1 MAFWSGEKLAL
12 CLPGLIGGFNVKN
25 LDCAS
30 YRLSVGDQAFATSDK
45 FASSA
50 PSAAL
55 VSVLKS
61 PPDNLLRIRP
71 GQFAFLM
78 TLESVRVPE
87 DALALISIRAGYKFK
102 GLINVSG
109 FHVDP
114 GWDGKLLFSV
124 YNAGPADVIVER
136 GEPMFLIV
144 YADLDRVSA
153 KTYNGAS
160 QGQVDIKASLLANM
174 TEQVFSPLML
184 QRHLADLEK
193 RTNDFGTKLDG
204 TMSTLKAAIGALI
217 TVATLIIAVLALLA
231 TVAPGWFGVTLAKTL
246 EAAGYEIRQKAPD
259 SSSEDAAKK
268 KGTVEEFKNTGSA
281 PAPMDT
287 STKGVEQRKL
297 ASQPAGEKKPAE
309 PTSAKGKSLPEDNAH
324 KSQ

>member
-12 CLPGLIGGFNVKN
+12 RLPGLIGGFNVKN

-50 PSAAL
+50 PSAAI

-61 PPDNLLRIRP
+61 LPDNLLRIRP

-153 KTYNGAS
+153 ETYNGAS

-184 QRHLADLEK
+184 QRHLVDLEK
-193 RTNDFGTKLDG
+193 RTSDFGTKLDG
-204 TMSTLKAAIGALI
+204 TMSTLKATIGASI
-217 TVATLIIAVLALLA
+217 TVASLIVAVLALLA

-246 EAAGYEIRQKAPD
+246 EGAGYEMRQKAPD
-259 SSSEDAAKK
+259 SRSEDAAKK
-268 KGTVEEFKNTGSA
+268 KGTIEEMRDTGSA
-281 PAPMDT
+281 PAPMGT
-287 STKGVEQRKL
+287 STNGVEPRKF
-297 ASQPAGEKKPAE
+297 ASKPEGAKKPAE
-309 PTSAKGKSLPEDNAH
+309 PSSAKGKSLLEEIAH